1 MPKFTPLRERV
12 LVARAT
18 GNSEEI
24 ERIKQEIVD
33 AHRGSVPSTA
43 KQLGMHQLTLRRLA
57 EDLGIEE
64 DLGIDRGR
72 GEPSL
77 LLSQARIAL
86 ETRDEVAA
94 SELRR
99 QILQAIEGAADGG
112 LSSAARIMGVSPWVL
127 QRAIDVLGAG
137 DEVDRAHPGKYS
149 LLGERILVAQRTG
162 DKQALA
168 KVRAEVLT
176 AFRKA
181 VGDADRAALE
191 LGVTTQTLRRLAR
204 ELGLANRLGF
214 DEQNPDATVL
224 ASRVRVAKAK
234 GDRAALAQIRKE
246 ILVAFTDAGGMLR
259 HAAPKLGV
267 GEHALRQIIAEL
279 GMKAEIAEKFPG
291 IGKERL
297 LTVRVDG
304 RKQTHS
310 IAEWSKLSGA
320 KRTTIIERLR
330 RGYTPEQAIASG
342 DLREKSRSKGDVE
355 RQN

>member
-33 AHRGSVPSTA
+33 AHRGSVPATA

-191 LGVTTQTLRRLAR
+191 LGVTTQ
-204 ELGLANRLGF
+204 
-214 DEQNPDATVL
+214 NPDATVL